1 MEQARFRNVRF
12 GRKKQNSGNREH
24 ALNRIH
30 TKRSIGKLSMNSEI
44 NMVYLGKNFRHRKN
58 WKPTENEAA
67 VELSTL

>member
-1 MEQARFRNVRF
+1 M
-12 GRKKQNSGNREH
+12 KKH